1 VTEQFVVELAHSEV
15 DGLDILNSLFS
26 AWVES
31 VYHRRVHS
39 ETGEAP
45 IERFMADGPPELP
58 SDAQLHEAFLWSER
72 RQVTK
77 TADVSLFG
85 NHYEVDAL
93 LVGQSIELVFDPFDL
108 TDIEVRFA
116 HRPMG
121 KAVPVR
127 IGRHSHPQA
136 RPEDSPAPPPTGI
149 SYLRLVQAR
158 QEADWEAR
166 ISYAGLGPA
175 TTNDDETDANK
186 TDKHEE
192 ER

>member
-108 TDIEVRFA
+108 TDIEVRFGG
-116 HRPMG
+116 RPMG
-121 KAVPVR
+121 KAVPRR
-127 IGRHSHPQA
+127 IGRHVHPKA
-136 RPEDSPAPPPTGI
+136 RPEPPEVAPRATGI
-149 SYLRLVQAR
+149 DYLRLVEQRRAAELDRRIDYR
-158 QEADWEAR
+158 QIEK
-166 ISYAGLGPA
+166 
-175 TTNDDETDANK
+175 TNDNDNDN
-186 TDKHEE
+186 EE
-192 ER
+192 HS